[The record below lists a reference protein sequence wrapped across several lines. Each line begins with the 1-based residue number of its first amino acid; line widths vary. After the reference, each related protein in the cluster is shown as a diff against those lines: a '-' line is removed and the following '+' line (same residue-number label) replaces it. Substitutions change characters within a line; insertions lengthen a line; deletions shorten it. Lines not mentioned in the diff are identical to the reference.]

1 MVLDSLSTWDSNSQS
16 NQWTQKSFIPDA
28 FLVSCQFHVQCC
40 AEIYDTHASLC
51 QIVANLEHSSF
62 GTEHLQNNAAQC
74 LGPLVGHRSEN
85 MMDSC
90 IETAAS
96 DSHGHEGMA
105 ECAARRECLGFY
117 KRLANP
123 GRGCGTPILSFW
135 FITDDSS
142 ILYQDRGTSH
152 HV

>member
-1 MVLDSLSTWDSNSQS
+1 MKDFCVHWLLCEFESQ
-16 NQWTQKSFIPDA
+16 
-28 FLVSCQFHVQCC
+28 VQCC

-123 GRGCGTPILSFW
+123 GRGCGTPILSF
-135 FITDDSS
+135 
-142 ILYQDRGTSH
+142 
-152 HV
+152 